1 VALFTGAARADIN
14 NSRRGRRKCTNH
26 YKSGAINSNSWR
38 CQTQQKK
45 DASFTA
51 RAKLLTLARSTIYSS
66 NLQKEHKFLQQQKAV
81 HSQQG
86 KHTPFKAS

>member
-1 VALFTGAARADIN
+1 VELFTGAARADIN

-38 CQTQQKK
+38 CQTQQKN

-66 NLQKEHKFLQQQKAV
+66 HFQQEQHLLQQQWTVPLTA
-81 HSQQG
+81 G
-86 KHTPFKAS
+86 ETCTI